1 MRIIASVQSKRGS
14 SRGLVHYLAH
24 SKIDPDKEPEK
35 GRELFNAFTDQLDV
49 RNANNFLKSN
59 CGKGRPSNDELHHL
73 VLSFRPE
80 DFHDLG
86 STDEVRKR
94 RLKAVARFAMSQ
106 LEKSLSSE
114 RLAWAGAV
122 HLNTANPHVHIAI
135 QKRYFAKDL
144 RARSLNKIPREALPH
159 FESING
165 EKQIVEGIFIESAQ
179 TNLEE
184 LIAERGPSQRH
195 AKDQNKSRTHE
206 KTNVENKRGN
216 FDERETLRLGILA
229 EYQLKFKEERIAFIV
244 EHRQNLR
251 FPVSDPKTG
260 VKHKVSI
267 KELESAS
274 TGLSDLDNT
283 AEARQIR
290 AITHSILAKEESEFF
305 QLKEDSAQ
313 VRKEAAQIRKVHK
326 KSGTKLPSPSF
337 TKKEL
342 DDLQNQCLANS
353 KVREY
358 GFLEQIRLDLETRN
372 EIQPRDKEDLERLAA
387 QKNLSELRSQHRQ
400 RKLMDFRDNAY
411 YRRVSVGKERISLAM
426 IDHESKAKDYTNG
439 SVIQSIRVAIQSLTN
454 RESRR
459 YTKSDQSLVTEA
471 VNSSLNDQS
480 MSLQKDS
487 QRCRKVV
494 GVLNDVLNRN
504 NTMKREIEPKFSA
517 DDMLEIDILARR
529 LRLPKEYLANWSLQK
544 QLIGKFEGQQLNSG
558 ATSKETIWGHDT
570 DLAAGRTIAREILC
584 NIELNKAKEDLAS
597 YRKTKRFHKFA
608 IEDKTNGS
616 ISYLSLNDAD
626 LPRKGSILDHGLN
639 LLLESRDH
647 RLLRHELEGRVKV
660 READLKA
667 SLAAAKELVIE
678 TGREAATFKQ
688 NSWWQSSGEPD
699 YQPIFR
705 DKEVAEI
712 EKRIAARPDSKEA
725 SRLKLALE
733 RSVSHNSSTYDQIL
747 HIAIL
752 PDRNPEAVQNHTS
765 DVQEREQRRVIRHKP
780 DKREISLEMER

>member
-14 SRGLVHYLAH
+14 SRGLAHYLAH

-80 DFHDLG
+80 DFQGLG

-94 RLKAVARFAMSQ
+94 RLKAVTRFAISQ
-106 LEKSLSSE
+106 LEKSLNSE

-135 QKRYFAKDL
+135 QKNYLTKDL
-144 RARSLNKIPREALPH
+144 RARSLNKFPREALPH

-165 EKQIVEGIFIESAQ
+165 EKQIVEGIFIESAK
-179 TNLEE
+179 TKLVE
-184 LIAERGPSQRH
+184 LIAERGVPQKH
-195 AKDQNKSRTHE
+195 AKDQNKSETNE
-206 KTNVENKRGN
+206 KTKVDNNGRN
-216 FDERETLRLGILA
+216 FDERETLRHGVLA
-229 EYQLKFKEERIAFIV
+229 EYELKFKEERIAFLV

-267 KELESAS
+267 KELGSAGS
-274 TGLSDLDNT
+274 GLRNLYHS

-305 QLKEDSAQ
+305 NLKEDTSD

-326 KSGTKLPSPSF
+326 KNGTKLPSPAFS
-337 TKKEL
+337 KKEL
-342 DDLQNQCLANS
+342 DDLQKQCLVNS

-358 GFLEQIRLDLETRN
+358 GFLEQIRIDLEKTK
-372 EIQPRDKEDLERLAA
+372 EIQPRGKEDLEGVAA
-387 QKNLSELRSQHRQ
+387 QKILSELRLQHRE
-400 RKLMDFRDNAY
+400 RKLIDFRDNAY
-411 YRRVSVGKERISLAM
+411 YRKASVGKERISLAM
-426 IDHESKAKDYTNG
+426 IDRESKAKDHPNG
-439 SVIQSIRVAIQSLTN
+439 SVIQSIRVAIRSLTN
-454 RESRR
+454 KESRR
-459 YTKSDQSLVTEA
+459 HTKSDQSLLTEA
-471 VNSSLNDQS
+471 VNSSLNEHS
-480 MSLQKDS
+480 MSLQKDL
-487 QRCRKVV
+487 QTCRKVV
-494 GVLNDVLNRN
+494 GVLHEVLDRHA
-504 NTMKREIEPKFSA
+504 MQKDLEPRFSA
-517 DDMLEIDILARR
+517 EEVLEIDVLARK
-529 LRLPKEYLANWSLQK
+529 LKESNQYSANWNLQRK
-544 QLIGKFEGQQLNSG
+544 SIGEFERQQHNAS

-570 DLAAGRTIAREILC
+570 HLAAGRSIAREILC
-584 NIELNKAKEDLAS
+584 NIELNKAKEDLAH

-608 IEDKTNGS
+608 IEDKTNRS
-616 ISYLSLNDAD
+616 ISYLSLNDVD
-626 LPRKGSILDHGLN
+626 LPRRGSILDHGLN
-639 LLLESRDH
+639 LLLESKDH
-647 RLLRHELEGRVKV
+647 RLLRHEIEGRAKH

-667 SLAAAKELVIE
+667 SLVAAKELVLE

-688 NSWWQSSGEPD
+688 NSWWQSSEESN
-699 YQPIFR
+699 YQPIFTA
-705 DKEVAEI
+705 KEAAEI

-747 HIAIL
+747 HITIL

-780 DKREISLEMER
+780 DKREISIEMER

>member
-94 RLKAVARFAMSQ
+94 RLKAVARFALSQ
-106 LEKSLSSE
+106 LEKSLNSE

-135 QKRYFAKDL
+135 QKNYLTKDL

-165 EKQIVEGIFIESAQ
+165 EKQIVEGIFIESAK
-179 TNLEE
+179 TKLEE

-195 AKDQNKSRTHE
+195 VKDQNSSRTEE
-206 KTNVENKRGN
+206 KTKVHNIGRN

-229 EYQLKFKEERIAFIV
+229 EYQLKFKEERIAFLV

-260 VKHKVSI
+260 AKHKFSLV
-267 KELESAS
+267 ELESAS
-274 TGLSDLDNT
+274 GGLSDLDNT

-290 AITHSILAKEESEFF
+290 AITHSILVKEESEFF
-305 QLKEDSAQ
+305 KLKEDTAE
-313 VRKEAAQIRKVHK
+313 VRKEADQVRKNHK
-326 KSGTKLPSPSF
+326 KKGTRLPAPAFS
-337 TKKEL
+337 KKEL
-342 DDLQNQCLANS
+342 DDLQNQCLVNS

-358 GFLEQIRLDLETRN
+358 RFLEQIRLDLETRN
-372 EIQPRDKEDLERLAA
+372 EIQARDKEDLERLAA
-387 QKNLSELRSQHRQ
+387 QKILSEMRLQHRE
-400 RKLMDFRDNAY
+400 RKLMDLRDNAY
-411 YRRVSVGKERISLAM
+411 YRKTSVGKERISLAM
-426 IDHESKAKDYTNG
+426 IDRESKARNSKNG

-454 RESRR
+454 KESRW
-459 YTKSDQSLVTEA
+459 YTKSDQSLLTEA
-471 VNSSLNDQS
+471 VTTSLNEQS
-480 MSLQKDS
+480 MDLQKDL
-487 QRCRKVV
+487 QTGRKVV
-494 GVLNDVLNRN
+494 GVLHDVLDRHG
-504 NTMKREIEPKFSA
+504 MQKDLEPRFSA
-517 DDMLEIDILARR
+517 EEVLEIDALARN
-529 LRLPKEYLANWSLQK
+529 LNQSNQYSANWNLQK
-544 QLIGKFEGQQLNSG
+544 KSIGEFERQKPDTRGIVE
-558 ATSKETIWGHDT
+558 ETMVGHGN
-570 DLAAGRTIAREILC
+570 DLVAGRTFAREILC
-584 NIELNKAKEDLAS
+584 NIELNKAKEDLAY
-597 YRKTKRFHKFA
+597 YRKTKLFHKFA
-608 IEDKTNGS
+608 IEGKTNGS
-616 ISYLSLNDAD
+616 MSYLSLNDVD

-647 RLLRHELEGRVKV
+647 RLLRHELEGRVKA

-667 SLAAAKELVIE
+667 SLVAAKELMLE
-678 TGREAATFKQ
+678 SGREAATFKQ

-699 YQPIFR
+699 YQPVFTV
-705 DKEVAEI
+705 KEVADI
-712 EKRIAARPDSKEA
+712 EKRIAASPDTKEA

-733 RSVSHNSSTYDQIL
+733 HSVSHNSSTYDQIL
-747 HIAIL
+747 QTAML
-752 PDRNPEAVQNHTS
+752 PDPKSVAVKDQLS
-765 DVQEREQRRVIRHKP
+765 DAQEIEQRTVVRHKP
-780 DKREISLEMER
+780 DKREIIIEMGR

>member
-1 MRIIASVQSKRGS
+1 MRIIASVQAKRGS

-35 GRELFNAFTDQLDV
+35 GRELFNAFTDKLNV

-59 CGKGRPSNDELHHL
+59 CGKGRPTNDELHHL
-73 VLSFRPE
+73 VLSYRPE
-80 DFHDLG
+80 DFQGLG

-94 RLKAVARFAMSQ
+94 RLKTVTRFAMSQ
-106 LEKSLSSE
+106 LEKSLNSE

-135 QKRYFAKDL
+135 QKNYLTKDL

-165 EKQIVEGIFIESAQ
+165 EKQIVEGIFIESAK
-179 TNLEE
+179 TKLEE
-184 LIAERGPSQRH
+184 LIAERGAPQKH
-195 AKDQNKSRTHE
+195 AKDQNKSETNE
-206 KTNVENKRGN
+206 KTNVDNNGRN
-216 FDERETLRLGILA
+216 FDERETLRHGILA
-229 EYQLKFKEERIAFIV
+229 EYELKFKEERIAFLV

-267 KELESAS
+267 KELESAGS
-274 TGLSDLDNT
+274 GLRNLYHS

-305 QLKEDSAQ
+305 KLKEDTAE
-313 VRKEAAQIRKVHK
+313 VRKEAAQIRKNHK
-326 KSGTKLPSPSF
+326 KSGTKLPSPIFS
-337 TKKEL
+337 KKEL
-342 DDLQNQCLANS
+342 DDLQHQCLVNS
-353 KVREY
+353 KVRECR
-358 GFLEQIRLDLETRN
+358 FLEQIRLDLETRK

-387 QKNLSELRSQHRQ
+387 QKILLEMRLQQRERQ
-400 RKLMDFRDNAY
+400 LMDFRDNAY
-411 YRRVSVGKERISLAM
+411 YRKASVGKERISLAM
-426 IDHESKAKDYTNG
+426 IDHELKAKDHTNG

-454 RESRR
+454 KESRR
-459 YTKSDQSLVTEA
+459 HTKSDQSLLTEA
-471 VNSSLNDQS
+471 VNSRLNEHS

-487 QRCRKVV
+487 HTCRKVV

-504 NTMKREIEPKFSA
+504 NTTKREIDPKFSA

-529 LRLPKEYLANWSLQK
+529 LRLPKEYLANWNLQK
-544 QLIGKFEGQQLNSG
+544 KSIGKFEGQQPNASG
-558 ATSKETIWGHDT
+558 TSKETTLDQGKN
-570 DLAAGRTIAREILC
+570 LLAGRSIAREILC
-584 NIELNKAKEDLAS
+584 NIELNKTTEDLAH
-597 YRKTKRFHKFA
+597 YRKTKRFHKFT

-616 ISYLSLNDAD
+616 ISYLSLNDVD

-639 LLLESRDH
+639 LLLESKDH
-647 RLLRHELEGRVKV
+647 RLLRHEIEGRAKH

-667 SLAAAKELVIE
+667 DLVAAKELVLE

-733 RSVSHNSSTYDQIL
+733 HSVSPNPNTYDQIL
-747 HIAIL
+747 HTAIL
-752 PDRNPEAVQNHTS
+752 PDRNAEAVQNHSS
-765 DVQEREQRRVIRHKP
+765 DVQDREQRTVVRHKP

>member
-14 SRGLVHYLAH
+14 SGGLLHYLAH
-24 SKIDPDKEPEK
+24 SKIDADKEPEK

-59 CGKGRPSNDELHHL
+59 CGKGRPTNEELHHL
-73 VLSFRPE
+73 VLSFRRE

-86 STDEVRKR
+86 STDELRKR
-94 RLKAVARFAMSQ
+94 RLKAVTRFAISQ
-106 LEKSLSSE
+106 LEKSLNSD

-135 QKRYFAKDL
+135 QKNYLTKDL
-144 RARSLNKIPREALPH
+144 RARSLNKFPREALPH

-165 EKQIVEGIFIESAQ
+165 EKQIVEGIFIDSAK
-179 TNLEE
+179 TKLEE
-184 LIAERGPSQRH
+184 LIAERGAPQKH
-195 AKDQNKSRTHE
+195 AKDQNKLETNE
-206 KTNVENKRGN
+206 KTNVDNNGRN
-216 FDERETLRLGILA
+216 SNERETLRLGILA
-229 EYQLKFKEERIAFIV
+229 EYQLKFKEERIAFLV
-244 EHRQNLR
+244 EHRQNFR

-267 KELESAS
+267 RDLESAS
-274 TGLSDLDNT
+274 SGLSDLDNT
-283 AEARQIR
+283 GEARQIR
-290 AITHSILAKEESEFF
+290 AIAHSILAKEESEFF
-305 QLKEDSAQ
+305 KLKEDTAE
-313 VRKEAAQIRKVHK
+313 VRKAADQIRKTYK
-326 KSGTKLPSPSF
+326 NGGTKLPSPAFS
-337 TKKEL
+337 KKEL
-342 DDLQNQCLANS
+342 DDLQHQCLVNS

-358 GFLEQIRLDLETRN
+358 QFLEQIRLDLETRN
-372 EIQPRDKEDLERLAA
+372 EIQPRDKDDLERLAA
-387 QKNLSELRSQHRQ
+387 QKILSELRLQHRQ

-487 QRCRKVV
+487 QTCRKVV

-529 LRLPKEYLANWSLQK
+529 LRLPKEYQANWNLQK
-544 QLIGKFEGQQLNSG
+544 KLIGEFERQKPNTRGMVE
-558 ATSKETIWGHDT
+558 ETMLGHGK
-570 DLAAGRTIAREILC
+570 DLIAERTIARGILC
-584 NIELNKAKEDLAS
+584 NIELNKAKEDLEY

-608 IEDKTNGS
+608 IEDKTDGS
-616 ISYLSLNDAD
+616 TSYLSLNDVD
-626 LPRKGSILDHGLN
+626 LPRKGSILDRGLN
-639 LLLESRDH
+639 LLLESKDH
-647 RLLRHELEGRVKV
+647 RLLRHEIEGRVKQ

-667 SLAAAKELVIE
+667 SFVAAKELVLE

-688 NSWWQSSGEPD
+688 NSWWQSSGESN
-699 YQPIFR
+699 YQPIFTA
-705 DKEVAEI
+705 KEAAEI
-712 EKRIAARPDSKEA
+712 ENRIAARPDSKEA

-733 RSVSHNSSTYDQIL
+733 HSVSPNSSTYNQIL
-747 HIAIL
+747 HTAIL
-752 PDRNPEAVQNHTS
+752 PDRNAEAVQNHSS
-765 DVQEREQRRVIRHKP
+765 DVQDREQRTVVRHKP
-780 DKREISLEMER
+780 DKREISIEMGR